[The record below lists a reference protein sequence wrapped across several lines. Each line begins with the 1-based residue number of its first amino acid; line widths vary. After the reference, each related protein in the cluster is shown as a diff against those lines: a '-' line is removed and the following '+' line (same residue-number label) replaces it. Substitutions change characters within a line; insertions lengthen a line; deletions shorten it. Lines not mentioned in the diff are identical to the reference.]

1 MQRMSDTEK
10 KFYKNITRK
19 NLISKS
25 DKVLAALSGGSDS
38 VFLLKML
45 TSVREKMNLTVEAFH
60 LNHGLREEAAD
71 EALFAAEL
79 CRAENVVFHT
89 ACEDTA
95 AYAKAHSVSAEQAGR
110 DLRYSHLKR
119 IAEENSF
126 QKIAT
131 AHHFDD
137 NAETVLMRIIR
148 GTSVKGLGGIAE
160 MRGSIIRPLLI
171 FTKDEIISYLNEKG
185 TDYVTDQS
193 NFDRQY
199 FRNRVRHDIMP
210 ALEKENVRIKES
222 LMRLSQTARLY
233 DDFITAEAEK
243 TDIKTDGESA
253 EVLIADIRGL
263 HEAVLAKVLVLMAES
278 AGAEKDLS
286 FSHISRVSELIRSEN
301 TVWSYD
307 AAAAYFSGSY
317 EKLTLKKTR
326 PECEFEA
333 YNYPVYADC
342 VHYFAKERLIV
353 RLKCSKKT
361 KKNTYNAFLKQADYD
376 KIGTILS
383 VRSRQQGD
391 FFYPLGLGGK
401 KTIKT
406 FFIDKKVPAAER
418 DAVPLLTDG
427 QNIICAGD
435 LQIDERYKITDKTE
449 NILNIQFERM
459 I

>member
-1 MQRMSDTEK
+1 MKNTADTEK
-10 KFYKNITRK
+10 KFYENIVRK
-19 NLISKS
+19 NLISDS
-25 DKVLAALSGGSDS
+25 DKILVALSGGSDS

-45 TSVREKMNLTVEAFH
+45 MAVREKMNLTIEAFH
-60 LNHGLREEAAD
+60 LNHSLREEAAD
-71 EALFAAEL
+71 EALFAAAL
-79 CRAENVVFHT
+79 CRAENVVLYT
-89 ACEDTA
+89 QTEDTA
-95 AYAKAHSVSAEQAGR
+95 AYSRKHSVSAEQAGR
-110 DLRYSHLKR
+110 DLRYSHLER
-119 IAEENSF
+119 IAEENSV

-160 MRGSIIRPLLI
+160 KRGSIIRPLLI
-171 FTKDEIISYLNEKG
+171 FTKSEIISYLNEKG
-185 TDYVTDQS
+185 AEFVTDQS

-210 ALEKENVRIKES
+210 VLEKENVRMKES
-222 LMRLSQTARLY
+222 LVRLSQTARMY
-233 DDFITAEAEK
+233 EDFITGEALK
-243 TDIKTDGESA
+243 AGIASDGESA
-253 EVLIADIRGL
+253 QVLISSIEGL
-263 HEAVLAKVLVLMAES
+263 HDAVLSKVLVLMAES

-286 FSHISRVSELIRSEN
+286 YSHISKVSELIRSEN

-307 AAAAYFSGSY
+307 AAAAYFSRSY

-326 PECEFEA
+326 TECVFEA

-401 KTIKT
+401 KTIKA

-427 QNIICAGD
+427 NNIICAGNI
-435 LQIDERYKITDKTE
+435 QTDERYKITDKTE